1 VSNYIQTPKGQNL
14 WNSRDELL
22 MLQKLAGTMGIDD
35 IAKKLNSTFN
45 KKRTGKTV
53 KAKAHKHSISLAIKK
68 VA

>member
-1 VSNYIQTPKGQNL
+1 
-14 WNSRDELL
+14 
-22 MLQKLAGTMGIDD
+22 MGIDD